1 MILFR
6 LISWPYVRQ
15 HALRSALTVAGIALG
30 IAVFVSMRAANAEV
44 FETFETTV
52 AQLAGRT
59 QLQVTAGAPGFDEGV
74 LDRVQALDQVA
85 AAAPV
90 IEAVAG
96 TGLPG
101 QGSLLILGVDM
112 TGDRSLRDYDFEGGE
127 AAVVDDPLVFLAQPD
142 SIIVTAEF
150 ASRNHLDVNTR
161 LPLDTAEGRR
171 SFTVRGLLRRGG
183 FADAFGGN
191 LAIMDIYAAEQVFGR
206 GRTFDRLDIALAPGV
221 DIETGRRAIAAAL
234 GPVYRVEPPATR
246 GESFQSLLR
255 IYDLML
261 NFSSAF
267 ALAVGMF
274 IIYHASAL
282 AVAERRRE
290 IGILRALGAFRGQI
304 VALVIGEYALGGLI
318 GSTLGVLG
326 GYAIAGAIAHGIS
339 GVATGLYGVHMGT
352 IDVIPR
358 PGLVALAVAI
368 GTVTSII
375 AAALPAAAAAL
386 VDPVRALQKGPW
398 QAVSARESRFRL
410 VAAVVLGP
418 AGALLVMSTRTIV
431 PFYAGYLG
439 VLIAALLLTPPLAV
453 WLVRRLR
460 PALCRLSPVEGALAA
475 DSLLGAP
482 RRASATMT
490 ALMLALTLVIGLG
503 GLARASYRSISEWAT
518 NALNPDF
525 FVTGSPTLTGLDYR
539 FPDAMGTAL
548 AAVPGIREVQRM
560 RQARLDF
567 QDGPIL
573 LMATDVARLGTTSPR
588 TALEGDREEMYRR
601 AAAGQGVIASENF
614 ASLRH
619 LHLGATVNL
628 PTPTGPLTL
637 PIVGVVRDYADQQG
651 SLMMDLSLYR
661 ARWGDTSVDH
671 FRVFLNAG
679 ADAETVRGAILSRF
693 SGNHRLFVLSTREV
707 RRYVMAVTDQWFN
720 MTWVQIAV
728 AVVVAILGIV
738 QSLSVAI
745 ADRRRDFGVLRAVG
759 AFRSQIRRAIWV
771 EAATMAAVSLVL
783 GLAFGA
789 IHLYFVLEMSSRDYP
804 GLRFDYTYPYGVA
817 LLVLPIIVGAAW
829 LAALGPAESAVR
841 VPLVEALEYE

>member
-1 MILFR
+1 MMLFR

-30 IAVFVSMRAANAEV
+30 VAVFVSVRAANAGV

-52 AQLAGRT
+52 TQLAGRT
-59 QLQVTAGAPGFDEGV
+59 QLQVTAGAPGFDESV
-74 LDRVQALDQVA
+74 LDRVQTLDQVA

-90 IEAVAG
+90 IEAIAS
-96 TGLPG
+96 TGLPD
-101 QGSLLILGVDM
+101 QGNLLILGVDM
-112 TGDRSLRDYDFEGGE
+112 TGDRSLRDYDLEGGE

-150 ASRNHLDVNTR
+150 ARRNHLDVNSP

-234 GPVYRVEPPATR
+234 GPAYRIETPATR
-246 GESFQSLLR
+246 GQSFQSLLR

-267 ALAVGMF
+267 ALVIGMF
-274 IIYHASAL
+274 IIYNASAL

-318 GSTLGVLG
+318 GSLLGVLG
-326 GYAIAGAIAHGIS
+326 GYALAGAIAHGIS
-339 GVATGLYGVHMGT
+339 AGVTAFYGVRQGA
-352 IDVIPR
+352 IDVIPHPR
-358 PGLVALAVAI
+358 LVTMALAI

-386 VDPVRALQKGPW
+386 VDPVRALQKGRW
-398 QAVSARESRFRL
+398 LAVSASESRSRL
-410 VAAVVLGP
+410 MAAVVLGP

-431 PFYAGYLG
+431 SFYAGYLG
-439 VLIAALLLTPPLAV
+439 VLIAALLVTPQLAV
-453 WLVRRLR
+453 WLIRRLR
-460 PALCRLSPVEGALAA
+460 PALCRLCPVEGALAS

-482 RRASATMT
+482 RRTSATIT

-503 GLARASYRSISEWAT
+503 GLARASYQSISEWAMT
-518 NALNPDF
+518 ALNPDF
-525 FVTGSPTLTGLDYR
+525 FVTGSSTLTGLDYR
-539 FPDAMGTAL
+539 FPDGMGNEL
-548 AAVPGIREVQRM
+548 AALPGIREVQRM
-560 RQARLDF
+560 RLGRLDF
-567 QDGPIL
+567 EGGPIL
-573 LMATDVARLGTTSPR
+573 LMATDVARLAASSPR
-588 TALEGDREEMYRR
+588 TALEGRREEMYRR

-614 ASLRH
+614 AALRH
-619 LHLGATVNL
+619 LHLGATVDL

-651 SLMMDLSLYR
+651 SLMIDLALYR
-661 ARWGDTSVDH
+661 AHWGDTSVDH
-671 FRVFLNAG
+671 FRVFLDAG
-679 ADAETVRGAILSRF
+679 ADPDTVRGAILSRF

-707 RRYVMAVTDQWFN
+707 RRYVMAVTDQWFS

-738 QSLSVAI
+738 SSLSVAI
-745 ADRRRDFGVLRAVG
+745 ADRRRDLGVLRAVG
-759 AFRSQIRRAIWV
+759 AFRNQIRRAIWV

-789 IHLYFVLEMSSRDYP
+789 IHLYFALEMSSRDYP

-817 LLVLPIIVGAAW
+817 LLMLPLIAGAAW

>member
-1 MILFR
+1 
-6 LISWPYVRQ
+6 
-15 HALRSALTVAGIALG
+15 
-30 IAVFVSMRAANAEV
+30 
-44 FETFETTV
+44 
-52 AQLAGRT
+52 
-59 QLQVTAGAPGFDEGV
+59 
-74 LDRVQALDQVA
+74 
-85 AAAPV
+85 
-90 IEAVAG
+90 
-96 TGLPG
+96 
-101 QGSLLILGVDM
+101 
-112 TGDRSLRDYDFEGGE
+112 
-127 AAVVDDPLVFLAQPD
+127 
-142 SIIVTAEF
+142 
-150 ASRNHLDVNTR
+150 
-161 LPLDTAEGRR
+161 
-171 SFTVRGLLRRGG
+171 
-183 FADAFGGN
+183 
-191 LAIMDIYAAEQVFGR
+191 
-206 GRTFDRLDIALAPGV
+206 
-221 DIETGRRAIAAAL
+221 
-234 GPVYRVEPPATR
+234 
-246 GESFQSLLR
+246 
-255 IYDLML
+255 
-261 NFSSAF
+261 
-267 ALAVGMF
+267 
-274 IIYHASAL
+274 
-282 AVAERRRE
+282 
-290 IGILRALGAFRGQI
+290 
-304 VALVIGEYALGGLI
+304 
-318 GSTLGVLG
+318 
-326 GYAIAGAIAHGIS
+326 
-339 GVATGLYGVHMGT
+339 
-352 IDVIPR
+352 
-358 PGLVALAVAI
+358 
-368 GTVTSII
+368 
-375 AAALPAAAAAL
+375 
-386 VDPVRALQKGPW
+386 
-398 QAVSARESRFRL
+398 
-410 VAAVVLGP
+410 
-418 AGALLVMSTRTIV
+418 
-431 PFYAGYLG
+431 
-439 VLIAALLLTPPLAV
+439 
-453 WLVRRLR
+453 
-460 PALCRLSPVEGALAA
+460 
-475 DSLLGAP
+475 
-482 RRASATMT
+482 
-490 ALMLALTLVIGLG
+490 MLALTLVIGLG

-601 AAAGQGVIASENF
+601 AAAGQGVVASENF